1 MYLEDPPGRHPLKAI
16 IAALTRQ
23 LNSTYV
29 DLRSY
34 PPENWQLLK
43 LLWDYEHGDYYA
55 VLEIDS
61 PEPKYRKAVYKISSN
76 GIARGRKLIP
86 TYVGFSVDK
95 LPSSVAFV
103 ALDLL
108 RENHC

>member
-1 MYLEDPPGRHPLKAI
+1 MSMYLKDPPGRHPVKAI

-34 PPENWQLLK
+34 PPENWQILK

-61 PEPKYRKAVYKISSN
+61 PEPKHRLAVYKISSN
-76 GIARGRKLIP
+76 VVAHDRKLIA
-86 TYVGFSVDK
+86 THIGFSSDK
-95 LPSSVAFV
+95 LPATVAPVAFK
-103 ALDLL
+103 
-108 RENHC
+108 E

>member
-16 IAALTRQ
+16 IAALTHQ

-29 DLRSY
+29 DLCSY
-34 PPENWQLLK
+34 PPESWRLLK

-61 PEPKYRKAVYKISSN
+61 PEPKYKIAVYKISCN
-76 GIARGRKLIP
+76 DIARKGKIIP
-86 TYVGFSVDK
+86 TIVGFSADK
-95 LPSSVAFV
+95 LPSSVVFV
-103 ALDLL
+103 AIDLL